1 MNIIARFLLSCFLV
15 TIMACDKEIEE
26 GVMKSDLSKDVEMIT
41 NYGTI
46 ILRLSDDTPKHRNN
60 FIKLVNKKYYD
71 IITFHRVIDNFVIQ
85 AGNPTTKP
93 NKTFSGAGDPE
104 LNYTIEAEITPNLFH
119 KRGALAAART
129 GGISNPDLLSSG
141 LQFYIVQ
148 RGTYNDSTLN
158 ISEARVNN
166 QLAYKNVINKPTIR
180 TDIDNY
186 LKVSEA
192 VQKIKEEDLIKED
205 TLKIEA
211 LQKTIDAY
219 NIDSLTNI
227 EVEKM
232 AKYRYPEAHREIYK
246 TIGGTPH
253 LDQNYTVFG
262 EVVQGMNVVDSIA
275 KVDTEK
281 GGKPIKDVLIISAR
295 MITRKAYQ

>member
-211 LQKTIDAY
+211 LQKAIDAY